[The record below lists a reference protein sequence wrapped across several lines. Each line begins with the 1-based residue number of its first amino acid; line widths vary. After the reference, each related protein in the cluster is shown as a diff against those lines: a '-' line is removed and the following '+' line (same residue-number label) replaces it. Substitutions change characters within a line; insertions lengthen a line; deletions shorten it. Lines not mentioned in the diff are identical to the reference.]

1 MSLMKEGFLE
11 EVTCKPSCKCREE
24 GWTCQEEGVTQAW
37 EVEWERSWRRQE
49 RKCGPRSEGTE
60 RRLAGP
66 FGSDKEAMESLLERG
81 DSSAMKK
88 QGSHPGSPGRK
99 RLFRFSF
106 HLTPS
111 WNTPLLHSLWAVR
124 GHLLRNVDVLAQSFP
139 NIWLACLLSFQPLNW
154 DYKQWNEKLINAFF
168 FFRLKKNLIIMIL
181 QPGPCLA
188 IVLNELCSPLSDKTS
203 QPSHHSQWKID
214 CRRCEVQGEFS
225 VERKM

>member
-1 MSLMKEGFLE
+1 MQQEKWIRWVWWRKASWRRWLASLVVNAEKRAGRARRKAWH
-11 EVTCKPSCKCREE
+11 KPEKRNEND
-24 GWTCQEEGVTQAW
+24 A
-37 EVEWERSWRRQE
+37 WRRQE

-66 FGSDKEAMESLLERG
+66 FGSDKEAMESLPERG

-154 DYKQWNEKLINAFF
+154 DYKQWNEKLINAIFF
-168 FFRLKKNLIIMIL
+168 F
-181 QPGPCLA
+181 
-188 IVLNELCSPLSDKTS
+188 D
-203 QPSHHSQWKID
+203 
-214 CRRCEVQGEFS
+214 
-225 VERKM
+225 

>member
-1 MSLMKEGFLE
+1 
-11 EVTCKPSCKCREE
+11 
-24 GWTCQEEGVTQAW
+24 
-37 EVEWERSWRRQE
+37 
-49 RKCGPRSEGTE
+49 
-60 RRLAGP
+60 
-66 FGSDKEAMESLLERG
+66 MESLPERG

-154 DYKQWNEKLINAFF
+154 DYKQWNEKLINAIF
-168 FFRLKKNLIIMIL
+168 FFRLKKIIMIL

-214 CRRCEVQGEFS
+214 CRGCEVQGEFS